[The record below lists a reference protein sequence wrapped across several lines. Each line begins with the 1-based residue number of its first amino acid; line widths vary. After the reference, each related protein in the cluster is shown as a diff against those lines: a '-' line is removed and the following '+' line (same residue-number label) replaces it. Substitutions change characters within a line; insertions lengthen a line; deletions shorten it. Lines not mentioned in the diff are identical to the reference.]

1 MKLGNRRQHE
11 KYNMGGNDRELR
23 RNGSGYYDPTAYKA
37 LKNYER
43 EANHMEYKRGE
54 IYKYNTTGGERD
66 ILIVSS
72 NERCE
77 GYYLNALFLND
88 NASGNYVQVVCG
100 DLRYV
105 DCDNVSLVTADKMG
119 EYIRT
124 ATESEML
131 QVDNGIID
139 SLGLVLSDE
148 TDTMEQLIEEKRK
161 NNAKDAELEDLR
173 KKLKEAPLR
182 TIMTSDG
189 IITVSD
195 NATEQTIRL
204 ETERDMYK
212 AWFEKLL
219 EKAVV

>member
-1 MKLGNRRQHE
+1 MAYRRQHE
-11 KYNMGGNDRELR
+11 KYSMGGGNDRELR

-43 EANHMEYKRGE
+43 EADHMEYKRGE
-54 IYKYNTTGGERD
+54 IFKYNTTGGERE

-88 NASGNYVQVVCG
+88 NASGNYVQIVCG

-105 DCDNVSLVTADKMG
+105 DCDKVSLVTASNMG

-124 ATESEML
+124 ATEAEML

-173 KKLKEAPLR
+173 KKLKEAQLR
-182 TIMTSDG
+182 TITTSDG
-189 IITVSD
+189 IIMVSD
-195 NATEQTIRL
+195 NATEQIIRL

-212 AWFEKLL
+212 EWFEKLM

>member
-1 MKLGNRRQHE
+1 
-11 KYNMGGNDRELR
+11 
-23 RNGSGYYDPTAYKA
+23 
-37 LKNYER
+37 
-43 EANHMEYKRGE
+43 MEYKRGE
-54 IYKYNTTGGERD
+54 IFKYNTTGGERE
-66 ILIVSS
+66 IIIVSS

-88 NASGNYVQVVCG
+88 NASGNYVQIVCG

-105 DCDNVSLVTADKMG
+105 DCDKVSLVTASNMG

-124 ATESEML
+124 ATEAEML

-161 NNAKDAELEDLR
+161 SNDKDIEIGKLKVALREAELV
-173 KKLKEAPLR
+173 P
-182 TIMTSDG
+182 
-189 IITVSD
+189 VVD
-195 NATEQTIRL
+195 NNEQIIRL

-212 AWFEKLL
+212 AWFEKLM

>member
-1 MKLGNRRQHE
+1 MKSTAW
-11 KYNMGGNDRELR
+11 GGNDRELR

-37 LKNYER
+37 LRNIER
-43 EANHMEYKRGE
+43 EANRMEYKRGE
-54 IYKYNTTGGERD
+54 IFKYNTTGGERE

-88 NASGNYVQVVCG
+88 NASGNYVQIVCG
-100 DLRYV
+100 DLRYA
-105 DCDNVSLVTADKMG
+105 DCDKVSLVTSTNMG

-148 TDTMEQLIEEKRK
+148 TDTTEQLIEEKRK
-161 NNAKDAELEDLR
+161 SNAKDVELKELR
-173 KKLKEAPLR
+173 KKLEER
-182 TIMTSDG
+182 
-189 IITVSD
+189 
-195 NATEQTIRL
+195 TIRL
-204 ETERDMYK
+204 ETERDIYK
-212 AWFEKLL
+212 AWFEKLI

>member
-1 MKLGNRRQHE
+1 
-11 KYNMGGNDRELR
+11 
-23 RNGSGYYDPTAYKA
+23 
-37 LKNYER
+37 
-43 EANHMEYKRGE
+43 
-54 IYKYNTTGGERD
+54 
-66 ILIVSS
+66 
-72 NERCE
+72 
-77 GYYLNALFLND
+77 
-88 NASGNYVQVVCG
+88 
-100 DLRYV
+100 
-105 DCDNVSLVTADKMG
+105 MG

>member
-1 MKLGNRRQHE
+1 MANRRRHE
-11 KYNMGGNDRELR
+11 KYDMGGGNDRELR

-54 IYKYNTTGGERD
+54 IFKYNTTGGEHE

-88 NASGNYVQVVCG
+88 NASGNYVQIVCG

-105 DCDNVSLVTADKMG
+105 DCDKVSLVTASNMG

-124 ATESEML
+124 ATEAEML

-182 TIMTSDG
+182 TIITSDG
-189 IITVSD
+189 IIMVSD
-195 NATEQTIRL
+195 NTAEQIIRL

-212 AWFEKLL
+212 EWFEKLM

>member
-1 MKLGNRRQHE
+1 MKQGNRRQHE

-37 LKNYER
+37 LRNIER
-43 EANHMEYKRGE
+43 EANRMECKRGE
-54 IYKYNTTGGERD
+54 IFKYNTTGGERE

-105 DCDNVSLVTADKMG
+105 DCGKVSLVTADNMG
-119 EYIRT
+119 EYIGT
-124 ATESEML
+124 ATEAEML

-161 NNAKDAELEDLR
+161 NNAKDAEIEGL
-173 KKLKEAPLR
+173 KKAIRETELVAR
-182 TIMTSDG
+182 QF
-189 IITVSD
+189 VD
-195 NATEQTIRL
+195 NNEQIIRL

-219 EKAVV
+219 EKAV

>member
-1 MKLGNRRQHE
+1 MKNTAW
-11 KYNMGGNDRELR
+11 GGNDRELR

-43 EANHMEYKRGE
+43 EADHMEYKRGE
-54 IYKYNTTGGERD
+54 IFKYNTTGGERD

-88 NASGNYVQVVCG
+88 NAVGNYVQVVCG

-105 DCDNVSLVTADKMG
+105 DCDKVSLVTASNMG
-119 EYIRT
+119 EYIGT
-124 ATESEML
+124 ATEAEML

-148 TDTMEQLIEEKRK
+148 TDTTEQLIEEKKK
-161 NNAKDAELEDLR
+161 NLEKDDRIKSLEKALNDALR
-173 KKLKEAPLR
+173 TAPLLNAG
-182 TIMTSDG
+182 TNSAAEE
-189 IITVSD
+189 IIK
-195 NATEQTIRL
+195 L

-212 AWFEKLL
+212 EWFEKLM

>member
-1 MKLGNRRQHE
+1 MKSTAW
-11 KYNMGGNDRELR
+11 GGNDRELR

-54 IYKYNTTGGERD
+54 IFKYNMAGCERE

-72 NERCE
+72 NERCW
-77 GYYLNALFLND
+77 GYYLNALFLNE

-100 DLRYV
+100 GLRYV
-105 DCDNVSLVTADKMG
+105 DCDKVSLVTADKMG

-124 ATESEML
+124 ATEAEML

-148 TDTMEQLIEEKRK
+148 ADTTEQLIEEKKK
-161 NNAKDAELEDLR
+161 NLEKDDRIKSLEKALNDALR
-173 KKLKEAPLR
+173 TAPLLNAG
-182 TIMTSDG
+182 TNSAAEE
-189 IITVSD
+189 IIK
-195 NATEQTIRL
+195 L

-219 EKAVV
+219 EKAM

>member
-1 MKLGNRRQHE
+1 MKNTTW
-11 KYNMGGNDRELR
+11 GGNDPELR

-37 LKNYER
+37 LKNCER

-54 IYKYNTTGGERD
+54 IFKYNTTGGERE

-105 DCDNVSLVTADKMG
+105 DCDKVSLVTASNMG
-119 EYIRT
+119 EYIGT
-124 ATESEML
+124 ATEAEML

-148 TDTMEQLIEEKRK
+148 TDTTEQLIEEKKK
-161 NNAKDAELEDLR
+161 NLEKDNRIKSLEKALNDALR
-173 KKLKEAPLR
+173 TAPLLNAG
-182 TIMTSDG
+182 TNSAAEE
-189 IITVSD
+189 IIK
-195 NATEQTIRL
+195 L

-212 AWFEKLL
+212 AWFEKLM

>member
-1 MKLGNRRQHE
+1 MKNTTWE
-11 KYNMGGNDRELR
+11 GGNDRELR

-37 LKNYER
+37 LRNIER
-43 EANHMEYKRGE
+43 EANRMEYKRGE
-54 IYKYNTTGGERD
+54 IFKYNTTGGERE

-105 DCDNVSLVTADKMG
+105 DCDKVSLVTASNMG

-124 ATESEML
+124 ATEAEML

-161 NNAKDAELEDLR
+161 SNAKDAELEDLR
-173 KKLKEAPLR
+173 KKLKEMPLGP
-182 TIMTSDG
+182 IM
-189 IITVSD
+189 VSG
-195 NATEQTIRL
+195 NTTEQIIRL
-204 ETERDMYK
+204 ETERDIYK
-212 AWFEKLL
+212 AWFEKLM

>member
-1 MKLGNRRQHE
+1 MKNTAW
-11 KYNMGGNDRELR
+11 GGNDRELR
-23 RNGSGYYDPTAYKA
+23 RNGSGYSDPTAYKA

-43 EANHMEYKRGE
+43 EADHMEYKRGE
-54 IYKYNTTGGERD
+54 IFKYNTTGGERD

-88 NASGNYVQVVCG
+88 NAVGNYVQVVCG

-105 DCDNVSLVTADKMG
+105 DCDKVSLVTASNMG
-119 EYIRT
+119 EYIGT
-124 ATESEML
+124 ATEAEML

-148 TDTMEQLIEEKRK
+148 TDTTEQLIEEKKK
-161 NNAKDAELEDLR
+161 NLEKDDRIKSLEKALNDALR
-173 KKLKEAPLR
+173 TAPLLNAG
-182 TIMTSDG
+182 TNSAAEE
-189 IITVSD
+189 IIK
-195 NATEQTIRL
+195 L

-212 AWFEKLL
+212 EWFEKLM

>member
-1 MKLGNRRQHE
+1 MKSTAW
-11 KYNMGGNDRELR
+11 GGNDRELR

-54 IYKYNTTGGERD
+54 IFKYNMAGYERE

-72 NERCE
+72 NERCW
-77 GYYLNALFLND
+77 GYYLNALFLNE

-100 DLRYV
+100 GPRYV
-105 DCDNVSLVTADKMG
+105 DCDKVSLVTADKMG

-124 ATESEML
+124 ATEAEML

-148 TDTMEQLIEEKRK
+148 TDTMEQLIEEKK
-161 NNAKDAELEDLR
+161 KSNAKDSELEELR
-173 KKLKEAPLR
+173 KKLNEATMVLEVTPPGTMIEER
-182 TIMTSDG
+182 I
-189 IITVSD
+189 
-195 NATEQTIRL
+195 IRL

-212 AWFEKLL
+212 EWFEKLM

>member
-1 MKLGNRRQHE
+1 MKSTAW
-11 KYNMGGNDRELR
+11 GGNDRELR

-43 EANHMEYKRGE
+43 EVNHMEYKRGE
-54 IYKYNTTGGERD
+54 IYKYNTANGERD

-77 GYYLNALFLND
+77 MYYLNALFLQP
-88 NASGNYVQVVCG
+88 NASGNDVQIVCG
-100 DLRYV
+100 DLMYA
-105 DCDNVSLVTADKMG
+105 DCDKVSLVTATNMG

-161 NNAKDAELEDLR
+161 SNTKDVELKELR
-173 KKLKEAPLR
+173 KKLDER
-182 TIMTSDG
+182 
-189 IITVSD
+189 
-195 NATEQTIRL
+195 TIRL
-204 ETERDMYK
+204 ETERDIYK
-212 AWFEKLL
+212 AWFEKLM

>member
-1 MKLGNRRQHE
+1 MANRRQHE

-54 IYKYNTTGGERD
+54 IFKYNTTGGERE

-88 NASGNYVQVVCG
+88 NASGNYVQVACG

-105 DCDNVSLVTADKMG
+105 DCDKVSLVTASNMG

-131 QVDNGIID
+131 QIDNGIID

-148 TDTMEQLIEEKRK
+148 TDATEQLIEEKKK
-161 NNAKDAELEDLR
+161 NLEKDNRIKSLEKALNDALR
-173 KKLKEAPLR
+173 TAPLLNAG
-182 TIMTSDG
+182 TNSAAEE
-189 IITVSD
+189 IIK
-195 NATEQTIRL
+195 L

-212 AWFEKLL
+212 AWFEKLM

>member
-1 MKLGNRRQHE
+1 MKSTAW
-11 KYNMGGNDRELR
+11 GGNDRELR

-43 EANHMEYKRGE
+43 EVNHMEYKRGE
-54 IYKYNTTGGERD
+54 IYKYNTANGERD

-88 NASGNYVQVVCG
+88 TASGNYVQIVCG

-105 DCDNVSLVTADKMG
+105 DCDKVSLVTASNMG

-124 ATESEML
+124 ATEAEML

-148 TDTMEQLIEEKRK
+148 TDTTEQIIEEKKK
-161 NNAKDAELEDLR
+161 NLEKDNRIKSLEKALNDALR
-173 KKLKEAPLR
+173 TAPLLNAG
-182 TIMTSDG
+182 TNSAAEE
-189 IITVSD
+189 IIK
-195 NATEQTIRL
+195 L

-212 AWFEKLL
+212 AWFEKLM
-219 EKAVV
+219 EKAM

>member
-1 MKLGNRRQHE
+1 MKSTAW
-11 KYNMGGNDRELR
+11 GGNDRELR

-43 EANHMEYKRGE
+43 EADHMEYKRGE
-54 IYKYNTTGGERD
+54 IFKYNTTGGERE

-88 NASGNYVQVVCG
+88 NASGNYVQIVCG

-105 DCDNVSLVTADKMG
+105 DCDKVSLVTASNMG

-124 ATESEML
+124 ATEAEML

-148 TDTMEQLIEEKRK
+148 TDTTEQLIEEKKK
-161 NNAKDAELEDLR
+161 NLEKDDRIKSLEKALND
-173 KKLKEAPLR
+173 ALR
-182 TIMTSDG
+182 TAPVLNAGTNSAARE
-189 IITVSD
+189 IIK
-195 NATEQTIRL
+195 L

-212 AWFEKLL
+212 EWFEKLM

>member
-1 MKLGNRRQHE
+1 
-11 KYNMGGNDRELR
+11 
-23 RNGSGYYDPTAYKA
+23 
-37 LKNYER
+37 
-43 EANHMEYKRGE
+43 MEYKRGE
-54 IYKYNTTGGERD
+54 IFKYNTTGGERD
-66 ILIVSS
+66 VLIVSS

-88 NASGNYVQVVCG
+88 NASGNYVQIVCG

-105 DCDNVSLVTADKMG
+105 DCDKVSLVTASNMG

-124 ATESEML
+124 ATEAEML

-148 TDTMEQLIEEKRK
+148 TDTTEQLIEEKKK
-161 NNAKDAELEDLR
+161 NLEKDDRIKSLEKALND
-173 KKLKEAPLR
+173 ALR
-182 TIMTSDG
+182 TAPVLNAGTNSAARE
-189 IITVSD
+189 IIK
-195 NATEQTIRL
+195 L

-212 AWFEKLL
+212 EWFEKLM

>member
-1 MKLGNRRQHE
+1 MKNTTW
-11 KYNMGGNDRELR
+11 GGNDRELR

-43 EANHMEYKRGE
+43 EADHMEYKRGE
-54 IYKYNTTGGERD
+54 IFKYNTSGGERE

-105 DCDNVSLVTADKMG
+105 DCDKVSLVTAGNMG

-124 ATESEML
+124 ATEAEML

-148 TDTMEQLIEEKRK
+148 TDTTEQLIEEKRK
-161 NNAKDAELEDLR
+161 SKAKDAELEDLR
-173 KKLKEAPLR
+173 KKLKEATMVLEVTPPGTMIEER
-182 TIMTSDG
+182 I
-189 IITVSD
+189 
-195 NATEQTIRL
+195 IRL

-212 AWFEKLL
+212 EWFEKLM

>member
-1 MKLGNRRQHE
+1 
-11 KYNMGGNDRELR
+11 
-23 RNGSGYYDPTAYKA
+23 
-37 LKNYER
+37 
-43 EANHMEYKRGE
+43 MEYKRGE
-54 IYKYNTTGGERD
+54 IFKYNTTGGERE

-88 NASGNYVQVVCG
+88 NASGNYVQIVCG

-105 DCDNVSLVTADKMG
+105 DCDKVSLVTASNMG

-124 ATESEML
+124 ATEAEML

-161 NNAKDAELEDLR
+161 SKAKDAELEDLR

-182 TIMTSDG
+182 TITTSDG
-189 IITVSD
+189 IIMVSD
-195 NATEQTIRL
+195 NTTEQIIRL

-212 AWFEKLL
+212 AWFEKLM

>member
-1 MKLGNRRQHE
+1 M
-11 KYNMGGNDRELR
+11 
-23 RNGSGYYDPTAYKA
+23 
-37 LKNYER
+37 
-43 EANHMEYKRGE
+43 
-54 IYKYNTTGGERD
+54 
-66 ILIVSS
+66 
-72 NERCE
+72 
-77 GYYLNALFLND
+77 
-88 NASGNYVQVVCG
+88 CG

-105 DCDNVSLVTADKMG
+105 DCDKVSFVTADKMG

-124 ATESEML
+124 ATEAEML

-182 TIMTSDG
+182 TITTSDG
-189 IITVSD
+189 IIMVSD
-195 NATEQTIRL
+195 NTTEQIIRL

-219 EKAVV
+219 EKAM